1 MPEVAAEPMSPGD
14 QGALALSAFLT
25 TKSAG
30 LGAQHSDGLTAA
42 AGVRP
47 GLFRADAV

>member
-25 TKSAG
+25 TKVNPLRSGASNTRIMRSSG
-30 LGAQHSDGLTAA
+30 FELG
-42 AGVRP
+42 P
-47 GLFRADAV
+47 G